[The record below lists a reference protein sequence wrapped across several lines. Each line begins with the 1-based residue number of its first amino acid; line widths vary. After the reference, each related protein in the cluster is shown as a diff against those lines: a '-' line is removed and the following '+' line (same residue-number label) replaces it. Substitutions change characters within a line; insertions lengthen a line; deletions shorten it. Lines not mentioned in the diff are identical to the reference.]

1 MSTATTTTS
10 LVAETKTTSPMWA
23 HFGLGA
29 SDKGKV
35 RSDEA
40 ICRLCAKGV
49 AAKVGNTSN
58 LHLHLRVHHP
68 LKFAEVQK
76 LQKRRGITEEWLS
89 STLSSKESGQPTFSA
104 AFQ

>member
-1 MSTATTTTS
+1 
-10 LVAETKTTSPMWA
+10 MWA

-49 AAKVGNTSN
+49 VAKGSNTSN
-58 LHLHLRVHHP
+58 LHLHLRVHHL
-68 LKFAEVQK
+68 LKFAKVQK
-76 LQKRRGITEEWLS
+76 LQKRRRKAEERLS
-89 STLSSKESGQPTFSA
+89 STSSSKESGQPTFSA